1 MPGAGEPSAPHRR
14 PSACWNPCNLYTVSS
29 PRPAH
34 MMKFIS
40 ADNWDFSRAVVR
52 AGLMRCSVPGAAG
65 MCAGPDGAA
74 DEWLLWQIH
83 NLGFGAAA
91 RETNS

>member
-1 MPGAGEPSAPHRR
+1 MI
-14 PSACWNPCNLYTVSS
+14 
-29 PRPAH
+29 
-34 MMKFIS
+34 KFIS

-74 DEWLLWQIH
+74 DE
-83 NLGFGAAA
+83 
-91 RETNS
+91 